1 MLEYLWDTLG
11 KPLEIS
17 LIKDSY
23 IFLFMILTSD
33 ILRMFLMA
41 VPDDFTIEY
50 DNKKTIVPVEDKIE
64 IDISC
69 KRIIFKS

>member
-23 IFLFMILTSD
+23 IILFMILTSA
-33 ILRMFLMA
+33 ILKRIIRTI
-41 VPDDFTIEY
+41 PDDFTVEY
-50 DNKKTIVPVEDKIE
+50 DNNKTIVPVEDKIE
-64 IDISC
+64 IDISG

>member
-23 IFLFMILTSD
+23 IILFMILTSD
-33 ILRMFLMA
+33 ILRKFLMA

-50 DNKKTIVPVEDKIE
+50 GNKKTIVPIEDKIE
-64 IDISC
+64 IDISG
-69 KRIIFKS
+69 